1 MKRISSIIFLF
12 IAIMMMNNCGTS
24 TKVKVLKPAELDVGA
39 VRKIAVMDFDF
50 RGSWDFGLGKKV
62 SGGLRGLGQALL
74 RKALKQQD
82 KLDPVAAYPGSDVS
96 DMFVAKLVNNKFY
109 TVIEREEI
117 SKILEEQ
124 ALGLSGVID
133 ETTAAEIGKLLGA
146 EGLVMGSGTY
156 SVTDKGEWETYKV
169 KKVEKKRFRISRH
182 VDVKLTFKVVN
193 VTTGSIIA
201 SATNTQ
207 SNGSGKRV
215 SSNASSTGKN
225 ESEALRNVPDW
236 RPIVDGLVNK
246 ILNKTI
252 QQLAPHYVTESREI
266 EEGESSVMEAAVEY
280 AKRGLWEDARDLFGS
295 VLEDPTADKDDH
307 IAATYN
313 IGLYYEINGQLDEA
327 EAYFDKSFKMSGDS
341 KFLDARARIQ
351 KRRKEI
357 QRLEEQQM

>member
-1 MKRISSIIFLF
+1 
-12 IAIMMMNNCGTS
+12 
-24 TKVKVLKPAELDVGA
+24 
-39 VRKIAVMDFDF
+39 
-50 RGSWDFGLGKKV
+50 LGKKV

-82 KLDPVAAYPGSDVS
+82 KLDPVSAYPGSDVS

-156 SVTDKGEWETYKV
+156 SVTDKGAWETYKE
-169 KKVEKKRFRISRH
+169 KKVEKKRFRISRN
-182 VDVKLTFKVVN
+182 VDVKLTFKVIN

-201 SATNTQ
+201 SATNTS
-207 SNGSGKRV
+207 SNGRNNR

-246 ILNKTI
+246 ILNQTI
-252 QQLAPHYVTESREI
+252 RQLAPHYVTESRDI

-280 AKRGLWEDARDLFGS
+280 AKRGLWEDAKDLFDS
-295 VLEDPTADKDDH
+295 VLEDPRAEKDDH

-327 EAYFDKSFKMSGDS
+327 EEYFDKSFKISGDS

-357 QRLEEQQM
+357 QRLNEQQM